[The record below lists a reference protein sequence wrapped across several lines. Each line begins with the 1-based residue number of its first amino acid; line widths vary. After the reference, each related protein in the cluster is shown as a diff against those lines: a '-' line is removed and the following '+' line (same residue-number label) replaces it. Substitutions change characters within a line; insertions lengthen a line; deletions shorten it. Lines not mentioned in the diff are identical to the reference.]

1 MLPEE
6 SFALSPGPLNTY
18 YNIQIAVAQNS
29 IESKN
34 AMKPIQLKLIL
45 RNLWLDH
52 SWCTRNYIISFVAD
66 ILDAV

>member
-6 SFALSPGPLNTY
+6 PSALSPWPLNTY

-34 AMKPIQLKLIL
+34 AMNPIQLKLIL
-45 RNLWLDH
+45 RNLWLDLAGGPE
-52 SWCTRNYIISFVAD
+52 II
-66 ILDAV
+66 